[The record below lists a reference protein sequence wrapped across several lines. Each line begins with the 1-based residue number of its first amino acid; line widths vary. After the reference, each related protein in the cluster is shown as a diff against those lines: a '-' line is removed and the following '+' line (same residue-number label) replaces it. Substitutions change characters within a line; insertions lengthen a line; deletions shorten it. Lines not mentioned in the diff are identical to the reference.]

1 MAFKKYTLAVA
12 VMAIMSGSA
21 MAENLNAG
29 HIQFNGLVNPNTC
42 TVKMLADSVTQNQE
56 DFRIALKTVDI
67 TDFSSATKNDV
78 ASVLGETNFTMDV
91 TCPGTVTPDEN
102 KNISVQFNT
111 FNGTTTDSS
120 GLLFPQENIE
130 GAADNVALVLKNAD
144 NSQVKMGQANNDQKQ
159 PLDANGHAS
168 LTYKVAYTKT
178 DTAVTDGTVTAYT
191 TYTIS
196 YE

>member
-56 DFRIALKTVDI
+56 DFKVALKTVDI
-67 TDFSSATKNDV
+67 TDFTGASNNDV

-91 TCPGTVTPDEN
+91 TCPGTVTPDET
-102 KNISVQFNT
+102 KISAY
-111 FNGTTTDSS
+111 SS
-120 GLLFPQENIE
+120 IRLTAQLPTL
-130 GAADNVALVLKNAD
+130 AACCSRKKILKA
-144 NSQVKMGQANNDQKQ
+144 Q
-159 PLDANGHAS
+159 PITLHWC
-168 LTYKVAYTKT
+168 
-178 DTAVTDGTVTAYT
+178 
-191 TYTIS
+191 
-196 YE
+196 